1 MARQLAPLDR
11 SIAPIQMAHF
21 VLRTRRLETLK
32 AWYGKVRWEKADPI
46 QELVQQGSA

>member
-11 SIAPIQMAHF
+11 SIEPIQFAHF
-21 VLRTRRLETLK
+21 VLRS
-32 AWYGKVRWEKADPI
+32 DPI